1 MAMRKTFSRAA
12 AAALALIL
20 VGGCASRPPIEIQSS
35 GTVPAGGGFALAD
48 SVDPQLERAFSAW
61 AEGRGLRPAE
71 QPAFLVQLS
80 VSERPA
86 GTGLFLPD
94 RDDRQWLRAPDLS
107 RKRRPVATLGISIAE
122 TATGREVFRAS
133 ASRRGAGRQQGEG
146 WEPLLEAMLTAP
158 AADVPPG

>member
-1 MAMRKTFSRAA
+1 MRNTFSRAA

-20 VGGCASRPPIEIQSS
+20 IGGCASTPPIETQSS
-35 GTVPAGGGFALAD
+35 GTLPAEGDFALAEG
-48 SVDPQLERAFSAW
+48 VDPDLERAFSTW

-71 QPAFLVQLS
+71 RPAFLVQLS

-107 RKRRPVATLGISIAE
+107 RKRRPVSTLAISIAD

-133 ASRRGAGRQQGEG
+133 AIRRGSGRRAGEG
-146 WEPLLEAMLTAP
+146 WDPLLQAVLESPGPSDAP
-158 AADVPPG
+158 AG